1 MAMKFQLRF
10 GKGTVDCSVPREN
23 LMAVLEP
30 PRIPRGEAQEE
41 IMKKA
46 LSNPIGTPPLKEIV
60 RPGEKFALITSD
72 ITRPC
77 PSRVV
82 LPPVLEELREAGIGD
97 SDITI
102 IFALGS
108 HRPHTEEEMRFLVGD
123 RIYEGYRCIDHDP
136 SDCVSL
142 GKTSRGTP
150 VDIFRPVVEA
160 DHRVCVGNIEFH
172 YFAGYSGGAKAV
184 FPGVSTIEAIRANHR
199 MMLEEGS
206 RTGNNQGNPVREDL
220 EEIGRFIKIDF
231 TFNVILD
238 QDKKVIH
245 AVAGDYIDAHRAGCE
260 KLDALGKV
268 PIEEQADIVIVSAG
282 GFPKDINVYQAQ
294 KALDNALWAVR
305 KGGVVIWV
313 ASCGEGLGS
322 KTFSDW
328 IKKAEKPEDL
338 IERVK
343 SDFELGGH
351 KAAAIALALKKA
363 SILMVS
369 DLDDEVVRSFF
380 VEPAK
385 NLERAVEKAFSLAGP
400 RTGVIVM
407 PVGGSTLPIPRER

>member
-1 MAMKFQLRF
+1 MKFQLRF
-10 GKGTVDCSVPREN
+10 GKRTVDCSVPREN
-23 LMAVLEP
+23 LVAVLEP

-46 LSNPIGTPPLKEIV
+46 LSNPIGTPPLREIV
-60 RPGEKFALITSD
+60 RPGEKIALITSD

-82 LPPVLEELREAGIGD
+82 LPPVLEELGEAGIGD
-97 SDITI
+97 TDITI
-102 IFALGS
+102 VFALGS
-108 HRPHTEEEMRFLVGD
+108 HRPHTEDEMRFLVGD
-123 RIYEGYRCIDHDP
+123 RIYEDYRCIDHDP
-136 SDCVSL
+136 LDCVNL

-160 DHRVCVGNIEFH
+160 DRRVCVGNIEFH

-206 RTGNNQGNPVREDL
+206 RAGNNKGNPVREDL

-245 AVAGDYIDAHRAGCE
+245 AVAGDYIGAHRAGCE

-294 KALDNALWAVR
+294 KALDNALWAVLR
-305 KGGVVIWV
+305 GGVVIWV

-380 VEPAK
+380 VEPAE

-400 RTGVIVM
+400 RAGVIVM
-407 PVGGSTLPIPRER
+407 PAGGSTLPIPRER

>member
-1 MAMKFQLRF
+1 MAMKFQLCF

-23 LMAVLEP
+23 LVAVLEP
-30 PRIPRGEAQEE
+30 PRIPRGEAQGE

-46 LSNPIGTPPLKEIV
+46 LSSPIGTPLLKEIV
-60 RPGEKFALITSD
+60 RPGEKIALITSD

-108 HRPHTEEEMRFLVGD
+108 HRPHTEEEMRSLVGD

-136 SDCVSL
+136 LDCVSL

-160 DHRVCVGNIEFH
+160 GRRVCVGNIEFH

-199 MMLEEGS
+199 MMLEVGS
-206 RTGNNQGNPVREDL
+206 RAGNNKGNPVREDL
-220 EEIGRFIKIDF
+220 EEIGRFIKVDF
-231 TFNVILD
+231 IFNVILD

-245 AVAGDYIDAHRAGCE
+245 AVAGDYIDAYRAGCE

-305 KGGVVIWV
+305 WGGVVIWM

-328 IKKAEKPEDL
+328 IEKAEKPEDL

-343 SDFELGGH
+343 SGFELGGH

-380 VEPAK
+380 VEPAE

-400 RTGVIVM
+400 RAGVIVM
-407 PVGGSTLPIPRER
+407 PAGGSTLPIPRER

>member
-30 PRIPRGEAQEE
+30 PRIPRGEAQGE
-41 IMKKA
+41 IMKKS

-108 HRPHTEEEMRFLVGD
+108 HRPHTEEEMKSLVGD

-150 VDIFRPVVEA
+150 VDLFRPVVEA
-160 DHRVCVGNIEFH
+160 DRRVCVGNIEFH

-206 RTGNNQGNPVREDL
+206 RTGNNKGNPVREDL

-245 AVAGDYIDAHRAGCE
+245 AVAGDYIKAHRAGCE

-294 KALDNALWAVR
+294 KALDNALWAVLR
-305 KGGVVIWV
+305 GGVVIWV

-369 DLDDEVVRSFF
+369 DLDDEVVRSIF
-380 VEPAK
+380 VEPAE

-400 RTGVIVM
+400 RAGVIVM
-407 PVGGSTLPIPRER
+407 PAGGSTLPIPREQ